1 MGDTITYNQH
11 STNIEGM
18 NDISCPSN
26 SNSSSSKSIDKFEL
40 AWCDFYDK
48 VNSWAS
54 PSSASSNTSDSSEC
68 DVVVENSKIK
78 EDGLKWLGTINKLLF
93 GQIEDR
99 KSYATNYGI
108 GVLELIL
115 KVYEKCAVNTES
127 GNDEELLLSTLKAL
141 KSCVVKNASGR
152 RRCRRAQV
160 MTFLENMLKE
170 CNSQKLVEEAF
181 TLLSALS
188 MNDDLNTW
196 QASEE
201 LSTYIQS
208 LSLTYNSSQTIRQLS
223 TYLLSLFKTIPTSL
237 QVPHPKFFSNLAQAE
252 NVSNEGDIALDE
264 KQYGFAEGKYTT
276 AFNLATNYSSDNPDI
291 IHTYLAQV
299 LCKRGICRIETGYVE
314 SALEDAKQASIYNE
328 NTATRVK
335 VMALVKSDRSGQ
347 IREEVPNF
355 NATLFQLKD
364 DDPVLAKLWS
374 DFIQSNQ
381 EVFNSS

>member
-1 MGDTITYNQH
+1 MNLFIAHVLTQRKHVSSDGKLKVSGIETAHQHIHIDIAQPPVCNTRNHCMGDTITYNQH

-18 NDISCPSN
+18 NDTSCPSN
-26 SNSSSSKSIDKFEL
+26 SNSSSKSIDKFEL

-115 KVYEKCAVNTES
+115 KVYEKCVVNTES
-127 GNDEELLLSTLKAL
+127 TNDEELLLSTLKAL

-160 MTFLENMLKE
+160 MAFLENMLKE
-170 CNSQKLVEEAF
+170 CNSQKIVEEAF

-196 QASEE
+196 QVKVIILYFSRH
-201 LSTYIQS
+201 SI
-208 LSLTYNSSQTIRQLS
+208 SQTITFKGIRRIEYLHSIIIIDIQLVSNDSAIVNIPPITIQNNPYIPSSS
-223 TYLLSLFKTIPTSL
+223 TPQILFKPSTS
-237 QVPHPKFFSNLAQAE
+237 
-252 NVSNEGDIALDE
+252 
-264 KQYGFAEGKYTT
+264 
-276 AFNLATNYSSDNPDI
+276 
-291 IHTYLAQV
+291 
-299 LCKRGICRIETGYVE
+299 
-314 SALEDAKQASIYNE
+314 
-328 NTATRVK
+328 
-335 VMALVKSDRSGQ
+335 
-347 IREEVPNF
+347 
-355 NATLFQLKD
+355 
-364 DDPVLAKLWS
+364 
-374 DFIQSNQ
+374 
-381 EVFNSS
+381 